1 MITVSELK
9 NICETIEREYG
20 ADSNVIIQYRNDSG
34 ALIGGGYLI
43 DCFRDSAGSLF
54 LTNHK
59 FKHGSCE

>member
-9 NICETIEREYG
+9 NVCKTIEREYG

-43 DCFRDSAGSLF
+43 DCFRDSA
-54 LTNHK
+54 
-59 FKHGSCE
+59 

>member
-9 NICETIEREYG
+9 NVCETIEREYG
-20 ADSNVIIQYRNDSG
+20 ADSNVIIQYRKDNG

-43 DCFRDSAGSLF
+43 DVFRDCAENLF

-59 FKHGSCE
+59 FKNGSWE